1 MPSRSG
7 QHVRNQPGPRLAF
20 LPKRWLLYCLRNGL
34 PPFHPVQSSGW
45 AGLASQGKRD
55 GLVKPPVLL
64 AAVVVGLTGC
74 APGPPETRFDVSFP
88 GELHDGP
95 ITGRAYVVIG
105 SEPEIAAIR
114 QRSLGHQPVSNARG
128 VPFFAVD
135 VEGLAPDEP
144 AVIDGSTPG
153 YPVASLGELAAGDYY
168 VQALLVPYTEFQRS
182 DGHVIWAHRDEWEGQ
197 HFNWAPGTLL
207 SDVERV
213 RLDAAGGFSVR
224 LRLVEELPEIEVPPD
239 DTWVRRVK
247 FESPMLSEFWGQP
260 VYLGATVL
268 LPEGYDAHPDTWYPT
283 VYQQGHFSL
292 DPPFG
297 LSAEPVEESE
307 AARAA
312 RLKRGVEN
320 GFEFFESWRSPG
332 FPRMI
337 AVTFQHPTPY
347 FDDSYAVNSANN
359 GPYQDALMTELIPY
373 LEERFR
379 MIPEGWAR
387 LLTGGST
394 GGYEALALQAHRPN
408 DFGGAWVFYPDPIDF
423 RRFFL
428 INIYEDENAFRAPGW
443 SDGQLAPE
451 RYAFRDDDGQ
461 PLQSIRELSRLASVL
476 GSRGR
481 STDYLEAWEASFG
494 PVGDDGYPR
503 PLWDKRTGVIDHEV
517 ARYWRENGY
526 DLRYYLETNWGE
538 IGLSHRGVP
547 GGHREPLL
555 RGFVPLRTA
564 QQGTRLDAGHERG
577 AVPGDGGAPDAECAA
592 GRRYPRVEVLTGARP
607 PAGH

>member
-1 MPSRSG
+1 M
-7 QHVRNQPGPRLAF
+7 VT
-20 LPKRWLLYCLRNGL
+20 LRYL
-34 PPFHPVQSSGW
+34 VV
-45 AGLASQGKRD
+45 AGLLGFA
-55 GLVKPPVLL
+55 
-64 AAVVVGLTGC
+64 GC
-74 APGPPETRFDVSFP
+74 APGPAETRFEVSFP
-88 GELHDGP
+88 AELHEGP
-95 ITGRAYVVIG
+95 VTGRAYVVIG
-105 SEPEIAAIR
+105 TEPDIAAIR
-114 QRSLGHQPVSNARG
+114 QRSLGHQPVSRARG

-135 VEGLAPDEP
+135 VEGLAPGQP
-144 AVIDGSTPG
+144 AVIDDSTPG
-153 YPVASLGELAAGDYY
+153 YPVERLTELPAGDYY
-168 VQALLVPYTEFQRS
+168 AQALLVPYTEFHRA

-207 SDVERV
+207 SDAESV
-213 RLDAAGGFSVR
+213 RLDPASGFSIR
-224 LRLVEELPEIEVPPD
+224 LRLVEELPEVDVPPD
-239 DTWVRRVK
+239 DEWVRRVK
-247 FESPMLSEFWGQP
+247 IESPMLSEFWGQP

-268 LPEGYDAHPDTWYPT
+268 LPQGYDSHPDIHYPA

-297 LSAEPVEESE
+297 FSADPVEESA

-312 RLKRGVEN
+312 RLNRGVEN
-320 GFEFFESWRSPG
+320 GFEFFESWRSRG
-332 FPRMI
+332 FPRMV

-359 GPYQDALMTELIPY
+359 GPYQDALMTELIPH

-394 GGYEALALQAHRPN
+394 GGYEALALQAHRPT

-428 INIYEDENAFRAPGW
+428 IDIYEDENAFRAPGW

-451 RYAFRDDDGQ
+451 RYAFRGDDGQ

-494 PVGDDGYPR
+494 PVGEDGYPR
-503 PLWDKRTGVIDHEV
+503 PLWDKRTGVIDREV

-526 DLRYYLETNWGE
+526 DLRHYLEANWPQIGPDLVGKLHFICGDMDNYYFNHPVYLVEEFLEATESPHYGGSFRYGRPNKGHGWTPITNAELFREMAAHLTRNAPVGTDT
-538 IGLSHRGVP
+538 RGWK
-547 GGHREPLL
+547 
-555 RGFVPLRTA
+555 
-564 QQGTRLDAGHERG
+564 
-577 AVPGDGGAPDAECAA
+577 
-592 GRRYPRVEVLTGARP
+592 Y
-607 PAGH
+607 